1 MGTGGGQGC
10 AVQSELAHFANSV
23 GLLWSRPS
31 LEGGERAGQLGSVS
45 GPGCP
50 PLSCPVSGQGM
61 VGAGEVSP
69 RPGAAF
75 PPALSLLMPLV
86 N

>member
-1 MGTGGGQGC
+1 MGMGEVKDVLSKVSWPTLPTLG
-10 AVQSELAHFANSV
+10 S
-23 GLLWSRPS
+23 LWSRPS
-31 LEGGERAGQLGSVS
+31 SEGGERAGQLGSVS

-69 RPGAAF
+69 RLGAVF